1 MRVDERP
8 QVDAGTVAR
17 TVGPTAAPDHA
28 KTARSSRTIV

>member
-17 TVGPTAAPDHA
+17 TVGPTAAPGHA
-28 KTARSSRTIV
+28 KTTSSYKPIG